1 MPSLFWNS
9 EILNSWTLFLLKYIL
24 RLWTMDCLLYV
35 QNSLRYQLWFLWKKA
50 DIKADIFYRR
60 KNFPPLWLKH
70 SSWFDSSTE
79 DWGLVW
85 GIPVTSLESL
95 YFESISAHS
104 HSLVL
109 RALVMV
115 LGCKE
120 IQRDQSIGTWFC
132 NMGFNVVFEVRKK
145 DHLGAKRKFFVWYR
159 HSTQLV
165 QKSQSKGIQT
175 YLMMRALKHPVALKS
190 LVVAKFKLPPLLTLS
205 QFVSPSSSPSAP
217 SSCAD
222 WLSGESANQHF
233 SLNLPFHSL
242 PPTPPMYPLNL
253 PSS

>member
-35 QNSLRYQLWFLWKKA
+35 QNSLRYQLWFLWKKGTQSRYLLQA
-50 DIKADIFYRR
+50 QKL
-60 KNFPPLWLKH
+60 FPFMVEALVMIWFLNWRLRTGLGH
-70 SSWFDSSTE
+70 SSYQPR
-79 DWGLVW
+79 V
-85 GIPVTSLESL
+85 II
-95 YFESISAHS
+95 YIESISA

-145 DHLGAKRKFFVWYR
+145 DHLGAIRKKIVWYM

>member
-9 EILNSWTLFLLKYIL
+9 EILNSWTLFLLKNIL

-35 QNSLRYQLWFLWKKA
+35 QNSLRYQLGFLWKKA
-50 DIKADIFYRR
+50 LKADIFYRR
-60 KNFPPLWLKH
+60 KNFSPLWLKH

-85 GIPVTSLESL
+85 GIPVTSLDSL
-95 YFESISAHS
+95 YIESISA

-145 DHLGAKRKFFVWYR
+145 DHLGAIRKKIVWYM